1 MPRSLEPR
9 LTELRDRLGDS
20 PVRDLVG
27 GVRLLRYRVAPGAA
41 RPVAE
46 QYARLT
52 GFTPAAAWEIPAAG
66 LRCVELRS
74 PADTLSLV
82 VEESPGVGGDSIPR
96 LTAIG
101 FECAEPAAVAR
112 RVRDE
117 GTAFEE
123 GPDRLVTAEIPGLEA
138 RFEYLAP
145 GAGIQGKASAWA
157 PVGHVPEAPGDLPP
171 AAVRANV
178 VDHVAFRIR
187 LEGFEDAATRL
198 MRLTPYRFSE
208 CFTIGSENAETMTF
222 RRGDA
227 RPALVASYGW
237 AEDSVVWGFVARH
250 GPRVHHT
257 AFYTNDIA
265 ALVTFGREHGVP
277 FTTPGLI
284 GSEARGILQV
294 FTHPLPGH
302 GEIVEYIQ
310 RFHGFRGFF
319 DPGNVGEL
327 MASTRPF
334 N

>member
-1 MPRSLEPR
+1 MPRSLSPR
-9 LTELRDRLGDS
+9 LSELRDRLGDS
-20 PVRDLVG
+20 PLREVVG
-27 GVRLLRYRVAPGAA
+27 GVRLLRYRVPPGAA
-41 RPVAE
+41 LPVAE

-52 GFTPAAAWEIPAAG
+52 GFTAAAAWESLSTG

-82 VEESPGVGGDSIPR
+82 AEESP
-96 LTAIG
+96 
-101 FECAEPAAVAR
+101 E
-112 RVRDE
+112 
-117 GTAFEE
+117 
-123 GPDRLVTAEIPGLEA
+123 
-138 RFEYLAP
+138 
-145 GAGIQGKASAWA
+145 
-157 PVGHVPEAPGDLPP
+157 
-171 AAVRANV
+171 
-178 VDHVAFRIR
+178 
-187 LEGFEDAATRL
+187 
-198 MRLTPYRFSE
+198 
-208 CFTIGSENAETMTF
+208 IGSENAETMTF
-222 RRGDA
+222 RRGDT

-237 AEDSVVWGFVARH
+237 AEDSVVWGFVAKN

-257 AFYTNDIA
+257 AFYTDDIA
-265 ALVTFGREHGVP
+265 ALVSFQREHDLP

-284 GSEARGILQV
+284 GSESRGILQV

>member
-1 MPRSLEPR
+1 MPRSLER
-9 LTELRDRLGDS
+9 SLSELRDRLGDS
-20 PVRDLVG
+20 PVRDWVG
-27 GVRLLRYRVAPGAA
+27 GVRLLRYQVAPGAA

-52 GFTPAAAWEIPAAG
+52 GFTTVAAWENPSAG
-66 LRCVELRS
+66 LQCVELRS

-82 VEESPGVGGDSIPR
+82 VEESPEIGGIAIPR
-96 LTAIG
+96 LAAIG
-101 FECAEPAAVAR
+101 FECVETGAVAR
-112 RVRDE
+112 FLREE
-117 GTAFEE
+117 GMEFEE
-123 GPDRLVTAEIPGLEA
+123 GTGRLATAEVPGLEV

-145 GAGIQGKASAWA
+145 GSGPCAQPSGWLPAE
-157 PVGHVPEAPGDLPP
+157 PMPEAPGDRPP
-171 AAVRANV
+171 AEVRANV

-187 LEGFEDAATRL
+187 LEGFEEAATRL

-222 RRGDA
+222 RRGDT
-227 RPALVASYGW
+227 RPALVVSYGW
-237 AEDSVVWGFVARH
+237 AEDSVVWGFVAKH

-257 AFYTNDIA
+257 AFYTDDIA
-265 ALVTFGREHGVP
+265 ALVSFQREHGHR
-277 FTTPGLI
+277 FTTPALI
-284 GSEARGILQV
+284 GSESRGILQV
-294 FTHPLPGH
+294 FTHPLPDH